1 MGSPQQTDTF
11 SCSNCCLSGPLVYVL
26 LTKQKPEETDDNID
40 YMEQEDLVK
49 RDEYVYFQI

>member
-40 YMEQEDLVK
+40 YMKQDDLVK
-49 RDEYVYFQI
+49 RMEYVYFQI